1 MVLKL
6 GSAVGTREGTEIF
19 WRVFQGFTGFAEAF
33 PVCSDFPVISVSEG
47 H

>member
-19 WRVFQGFTGFAEAF
+19 FGGIRDLRGL
-33 PVCSDFPVISVSEG
+33 P
-47 H
+47 